1 MYEIVGAKG
10 FIQNI
15 EDFLEK
21 TRVFSEENKIVL
33 QVFDAEVIYGK
44 NHLISA
50 LNHAKKAFEE
60 KRNTTNTLEM
70 EILLYAAGERQLK
83 LAIPKVGFKKGEAK
97 IATVFYVEK
106 NKVDLEHVVEKFL
119 KEFNL
124 KKDNKVLEGDINTLK
139 KFGIKDNEIK
149 TVSDDK
155 YGDLI
160 LEKVAMVDIIK

>member
-1 MYEIVGAKG
+1 MHKIIGAKG

-15 EDFLEK
+15 EEFLEK
-21 TRVFSEENKIVL
+21 IRVFSEENKIVL

-50 LNHAKKAFEE
+50 LNHAKRAFDE

-83 LAIPKVGFKKGEAK
+83 LAIPKIGFKKGVVN
-97 IATVFYVEK
+97 IATLFYVEK
-106 NKVDLEHVVEKFL
+106 NKADLESAAEKFL
-119 KEFNL
+119 NEFSLKE
-124 KKDNKVLEGDINTLK
+124 DNKVLKGDINTLK
-139 KFGIKDNEIK
+139 KFGITDSEIK
-149 TVSDDK
+149 TVSEDRYSDI
-155 YGDLI
+155 I